1 MAKEV
6 RFSKDARE
14 SMLRGVNTL
23 ANAVRVTLGPKGRNV
38 VLEKDYGSPLSTND
52 GVSIAKEIELEDKF
66 ENMGA
71 KLVYEV
77 ANKTN
82 DTAGDGTTTATILP
96 NHMPIFASLVPC
108 KLVLKNENDEEEVY
122 AISGGFLQFNKNEGM
137 ILADAIEG
145 KKDIDLE
152 RAKKSMERAK
162 ERLEKKDSN
171 TNLKRAQLSLERA
184 INRIHVYGE

>member
-1 MAKEV
+1 MIAFKV
-6 RFSKDARE
+6 
-14 SMLRGVNTL
+14 
-23 ANAVRVTLGPKGRNV
+23 VTPKGEYLKQEVKSIHVKTV
-38 VLEKDYGSPLSTND
+38 VGET
-52 GVSIAKEIELEDKF
+52 
-66 ENMGA
+66 
-71 KLVYEV
+71 
-77 ANKTN
+77 
-82 DTAGDGTTTATILP
+82 TILP

-108 KLVLKNENDEEEVY
+108 KLVLKNENDEEEIY

-152 RAKKSMERAK
+152 RAKA
-162 ERLEKKDSN
+162 RLEKKDSN

>member
-1 MAKEV
+1 MIAFKV
-6 RFSKDARE
+6 
-14 SMLRGVNTL
+14 
-23 ANAVRVTLGPKGRNV
+23 VTPKGEYLKQEVKSIHVKTV
-38 VLEKDYGSPLSTND
+38 VGET
-52 GVSIAKEIELEDKF
+52 
-66 ENMGA
+66 
-71 KLVYEV
+71 
-77 ANKTN
+77 
-82 DTAGDGTTTATILP
+82 TILP

-108 KLVLKNENDEEEVY
+108 KLVLKNENDEEEIF

-137 ILADAIEG
+137 ILAEG

-162 ERLEKKDSN
+162 ARLEKKDSD

>member
-1 MAKEV
+1 MIAFKV
-6 RFSKDARE
+6 
-14 SMLRGVNTL
+14 
-23 ANAVRVTLGPKGRNV
+23 VTPKGEYLKQEVKSIHVKTV
-38 VLEKDYGSPLSTND
+38 VGET
-52 GVSIAKEIELEDKF
+52 
-66 ENMGA
+66 
-71 KLVYEV
+71 
-77 ANKTN
+77 
-82 DTAGDGTTTATILP
+82 TILP

-108 KLVLKNENDEEEVY
+108 KLVLKNLKNENDEEEIF

-162 ERLEKKDSN
+162 ARLEKKDSD

>member
-1 MAKEV
+1 MIAFKV
-6 RFSKDARE
+6 
-14 SMLRGVNTL
+14 
-23 ANAVRVTLGPKGRNV
+23 VTPKGEYLKQEVKSIHVKTV
-38 VLEKDYGSPLSTND
+38 VGET
-52 GVSIAKEIELEDKF
+52 
-66 ENMGA
+66 
-71 KLVYEV
+71 
-77 ANKTN
+77 
-82 DTAGDGTTTATILP
+82 TILP

-108 KLVLKNENDEEEVY
+108 KLVLKNENDEEEIY

-184 INRIHVYGE
+184 INRYVNLLMGEIPRLSDDANGYGPNGKNYIAHVDIPENVKIAFEELKMVFGSEIRAANPLYATNMNKNS